1 MNQDLHLLDFEPLLK
16 DSAVLNRLMVLATST
31 PAVESAWLAALATL
45 ERNAAHQIRQNI
57 SPHSPRVDIDAI
69 LSHAADEDR
78 HADQIL
84 AMRPVTSAQD
94 SKHRELESKLC
105 HLAQQFITAFFGNH
119 ELAAAKN
126 KHSAYVHGALTI
138 ELFPFRIY
146 SVYLKFSKLPR
157 VLANLPLILKDE
169 HEHLALG
176 KKLLRALNPE
186 DRLSTT
192 RLRKI
197 ESDLCNRMA
206 LRMET
211 VIQNFLHPIAK
222 KEDFESVLYDSSDLA
237 IAWAFALSKAEKNA
251 AQEIIDVYQKNEVE
265 PEPETA
271 EHLQDE
277 LRHSKMISRSIALER
292 RSRMLASNDGTNN
305 DGSGHSGPGHSYA
318 GLERL
323 CLRAM
328 HLYQKRVF
336 SMAQSND
343 LSAMERY
350 SIVSFLLETRVL
362 RHYKSLSASTAHIG
376 LSHVLAT
383 ILEDERRH
391 VRSFTKKINAQFQ
404 DASFLRSL
412 LAQEEIL
419 WKQMTSSLIKRSAR
433 KSVATISKFN
443 SDEPQVKCKME
454 TA

>member
-1 MNQDLHLLDFEPLLK
+1 MIQDLQSIDFEPVLE

-57 SPHSPRVDIDAI
+57 SSTSPPADIDAI
-69 LSHAADEDR
+69 LKHAADEDR

-84 AMRPVTSAQD
+84 AMRPVTVEQD
-94 SKHRELESKLC
+94 TKHRALESKLC

-146 SVYLKFSKLPR
+146 SVYLKFSKLPA
-157 VLANLPLILKDE
+157 VLANLPSILRDE

-176 KKLLRALNPE
+176 KKLLRALSAG

-192 RLRKI
+192 RLRQI

-206 LRMET
+206 LRMES
-211 VIQNFLHPIAK
+211 VIQNFVHPSTK
-222 KEDFESVLYDSSDLA
+222 KEDFESVLYDSADLA
-237 IAWAFALSKAEKNA
+237 IAWAFALSQAEENA
-251 AQEIIDVYQKNEVE
+251 AKEIIAVYQKNGIE

-271 EHLQDE
+271 EHLRDE
-277 LRHSKMISRSIALER
+277 LRHSKMISRSIAQER
-292 RSRMLASNDGTNN
+292 RSRMLAS
-305 DGSGHSGPGHSYA
+305 HSYAGHSYA

-328 HLYQKRVF
+328 HLYQSRVF
-336 SMAQSND
+336 SMAYSND
-343 LSAMERY
+343 LGAMQRY

-362 RHYKSLSASTAHIG
+362 RHYKSLSSSTAHIG

-391 VRSFTKKINAQFQ
+391 VRSFTKKINAQFP
-404 DASFLRSL
+404 DILFLRSL
-412 LAQEEIL
+412 IAQEENH
-419 WKQMTSSLIKRSAR
+419 WEQMTKSLIKRSAR
-433 KSVATISKFN
+433 KPEIAGQESQASYEKGF
-443 SDEPQVKCKME
+443 
-454 TA
+454 A